1 MTAPVLPPP
10 TALDLAVIRARVDG
24 RGWLGYPGAVRWDR
38 LAGLVTVVVAIMLV
52 SFGVDIFSDTG
63 DDTAP
68 AVLGAAVLALVNVCV
83 GGMALLTSRRI
94 DDAVRARLTPVTGGD
109 AGRRRPGPAV
119 WCIAAVPAA
128 ATGVSAAVAVDLLVR
143 RPGWVSAVAL
153 LVPLL
158 LGGLVVVAVREVIGT
173 PAIGDGAVLRA
184 VDAALARQDLGT
196 PLMTVLPIAT
206 ARWLVHG
213 ERWTGAPSW
222 FWADIVLTVLFVLG
236 LGVNGWVTSSARP
249 LVQDWRLHHA
259 TPPQAWLAGAPP
271 SPDVLRESPL

>member
-1 MTAPVLPPP
+1 MTTRVLPPP
-10 TALDLAVIRARVDG
+10 TDLDLAVIRARVDD

-38 LAGLVTVVVAIMLV
+38 FAGLGTVVVAVMLV
-52 SFGVDIFSDTG
+52 SLGVDMFTDAR
-63 DDTAP
+63 DDTA
-68 AVLGAAVLALVNVCV
+68 AVLGAVVLALVIVCV
-83 GGMALLTSRRI
+83 GGTALLTSRRI
-94 DDAVRARLTPVTGGD
+94 DDAVRVRLAAVTDGD
-109 AGRRRPGPAV
+109 AGRRRPGTAL

-128 ATGVSAAVAVDLLVR
+128 AAGVSAAVAVDLLVR

-184 VDAALARQDLGT
+184 VDAALARQDLGM

-222 FWADIVLTVLFVLG
+222 FCSDVVLTVLFVLG
-236 LGVNGWVTSSARP
+236 IGVNGWVTSSARP
-249 LVQDWRLHHA
+249 LMQDWRLHHA

-271 SPDVLRESPL
+271 SPDGLRESAL